1 MNFLRTD
8 VICWRNVLKYH
19 SANYL
24 KGRYTLEMR
33 FDMNASRKR
42 KNTKPKGF
50 WEKLKEQRNEK
61 IAARNK
67 KSDKKNDILKKAGS
81 SIISLLLVILPPAA
95 CFYLMECYSHNP
107 FMVVRPW
114 AQFFNIVLFLLVT
127 IVLFLLTGKL
137 KTAHRIVY
145 GVAMIYGIAN
155 SYVVRFRT
163 NPIVPWD
170 IFSWKTAASVADN
183 YNFMP
188 DTRMVVVTLV
198 FLVAI
203 ALFHFIKVK
212 VTRFVFWKRLI
223 PAALVAVVLS
233 LFAGTLQQESFQ
245 NSHRLYNKL
254 FTPVY
259 MTDVDGM
266 AVTFV
271 MNLAYMSIDK
281 PEHYSDSEAQAVLDS
296 YGAGGAMSED
306 TDPAAKDD
314 TQKDEE
320 LPNIIVMMNESF
332 SDLSVL
338 GDFET
343 NEDYMPFIHS
353 LEQGAENTVTGML
366 NVSVCG
372 GNTANT
378 EFEFLTGNTM
388 AFLPQGSIP
397 YQQYINGDLK
407 ALPDYLKTL
416 GYQTIATHPYNA
428 GGWERDTVY
437 PMLGFN
443 ESVFK
448 VEYVN
453 PQYVR
458 QYISDESCVD
468 KIIEFYENKETD
480 KPLFVFNVTMQ
491 NHGGYQDQYGNF
503 TPDISVKDSTNFSL
517 QQYLSLVKLSDSA
530 LESLISYFKDADEK
544 TVIVFFGDHQPS
556 DAVASTVLAKNGM
569 SWNYLTEE
577 QQKLRYQVPY
587 VVWANYDIDEETGA
601 DTSANYLAAEVLERA
616 GVPLDE
622 YRSYLMHL
630 KTEYPVISAVRTVKA
645 DGSEVR
651 ASDEKDEM
659 DIYRKLQYY
668 ELFDHG
674 TVN

>member
-1 MNFLRTD
+1 MNFLRID

-296 YGAGGAMSED
+296 YGAGGAMTED

-448 VEYVN
+448 DEYVN

-569 SWNYLTEE
+569 SWNHLTEE

-622 YRSYLMHL
+622 YRSYLMNL